1 MLEPELLVVL
11 RSSLAAEQQLSE
23 DVQVVHTAS
32 PKVMLV
38 RLPAGANAAA
48 ALGDVVY
55 VGVEPPPEVLSALD
69 DGERLFVDAWLARRS
84 AEPKARPADGLAW
97 NAEGMSPP
105 DLPQT

>member
-1 MLEPELLVVL
+1 VLEPELLVVF
-11 RSSLAAEQQLSE
+11 RSSLAAEQQLPE

-38 RLPAGANAAA
+38 RLPPGVDAAA

-55 VGVEPPPEVLSALD
+55 VGLQPPPEVLSTLD
-69 DGERLFVDAWLARRS
+69 DGERMFVGAWLARRS
-84 AEPKARPADGLAW
+84 AEPKARPAEGLPW
-97 NAEGMSPP
+97 DAEGLSPP